1 MPHGVSAKK
10 KAWSASK
17 ERWPARADC
26 FKVTRLDVGFV
37 SLHSKIADIAENWHD
52 LTHKTCHFTALT

>member
-37 SLHSKIADIAENWHD
+37 SLHSKIADIAEN
-52 LTHKTCHFTALT
+52 